1 MPTGRLSRVFA
12 LCSTAVMVL
21 AACGTQ
27 QSTSSGKIGGT
38 VHILGTWS
46 GAEKDSFDAVMKPFT
61 DQTGVKIS
69 FEATRDIDSI
79 LQTKV
84 AAGNPP
90 DVTAAPG
97 IGTLIKMAKANQ
109 VVTLDDKLDMSQVN
123 ANYGSDWIN
132 LGKVNGKLVTLY
144 AWASL
149 KGLVWYD
156 PKAFQAK
163 GYQVPKTWD
172 ELMTLTTRIKA
183 DGGKPWCVALE
194 SQAASGWPGSDW
206 HKEIVLSQAGP
217 TVYDNWWKGTQKWSS
232 PEIKQAWTTWGQQIL
247 GSGDSNVYGGKQYM
261 IATTFGDGGQGLF
274 TNPPKCYM
282 FNQGSFITSFFDG
295 YTPKPTAGTDYA
307 EFALPDVSS
316 SNAGAHVVAGDAF
329 VMTKD
334 TPQAR
339 ALMKYL
345 AAAQAQDIWVKR
357 GGGKIAINKQVSL
370 NDYPDPISKAEAQTV
385 QTTKIARYDA
395 GDLMPTDM
403 RNAYWSAILAFVQ
416 DQSKL
421 DSILAN
427 LDKVQQTAYVGAS

>member
-1 MPTGRLSRVFA
+1 MGRLTRILAAMAIV
-12 LCSTAVMVL
+12 VL
-21 AACGTQ
+21 GVTACGT
-27 QSTSSGKIGGT
+27 SNTAGGKIGGT

-69 FEATRDIDSI
+69 FEATRDLDAI

-84 AAGNPP
+84 SAGNPP

-97 IGTLIKMAKANQ
+97 IGTLIKMAKAGQ
-109 VVTLDDKLDMSQVN
+109 VISLENKLDMSQLN

-132 LGKVNGKLVTLY
+132 LGKFNGKLITLY

-172 ELMTLTTRIKA
+172 ELTTLTNRIKA

-206 HKEIVLSQAGP
+206 VKEIVLSQSGP
-217 TVYDNWWKGTQKWSS
+217 SVYDNWSQGKQKWTST
-232 PEIKQAWTTWGQQIL
+232 EIKQSWQTWGQQIL
-247 GSGDSNVYGGKQYM
+247 GPGGSNVYGGPQYM
-261 IATTFGDGGQGLF
+261 RATTFGDGGQGLF
-274 TNPPKCYM
+274 TTPPKCYM

-307 EFALPDVSS
+307 VFPLPDVNTA
-316 SNAGAHVVAGDAF
+316 NAGAHVVAGDAF
-329 VMTKD
+329 VITKD

-339 ALMKYL
+339 ALLKYL
-345 AAAQAQDIWVKR
+345 AAATAQDIWVKR
-357 GGGKIAINKQVSL
+357 GGGKIAVNKQVKLS
-370 NDYPDPISKAEAQTV
+370 DYPDAISKNEAETV
-385 QTTKIARYDA
+385 VNTKIARYDA
-395 GDLMPTDM
+395 GDLMPSDM
-403 RNAYWSAILAFVQ
+403 RDAYWSAVLQFVQ
-416 DQSKL
+416 NQGQL
-421 DSILAN
+421 DSILAH
-427 LDKVQQTAYVGAS
+427 LDQVQQTAYASAS